1 MTDPRDIQ
9 IEGLR
14 ALLAEIKA
22 ERDTALHNCSRWRAE
37 AHRER
42 EARIKLEYRLRQYEG
57 TEEDEEESSPD
68 ETIVDRN

>member
-14 ALLAEIKA
+14 ALLAETKA

-37 AHRER
+37 AHSER
-42 EARIKLEYRLRQYEG
+42 EARIKLEYEIKQLKGEAEH
-57 TEEDEEESSPD
+57 EEDGD
-68 ETIVDRN
+68 